1 VKKTWQQ
8 QHSFEIFIKVKNK
21 DNKHYVAR
29 KKFCTLK
36 PMISQKPSV
45 MKNPKHFL
53 IIVNKL
59 VMSKTMLRK
68 LCTEKKN
75 ESIKTVACRC
85 LLFSMS

>member
-36 PMISQKPSV
+36 PMTSQKPSV

-59 VMSKTMLRK
+59 VMSNTMLRK
-68 LCTEKKN
+68 LCTKKK

>member
-1 VKKTWQQ
+1 MKKTWQ

-36 PMISQKPSV
+36 NMISQKPSV
-45 MKNPKHFL
+45 MKNSKHFL

-59 VMSKTMLRK
+59 VMSNTMLRK
-68 LCTEKKN
+68 LCTKK
-75 ESIKTVACRC
+75 KKA
-85 LLFSMS
+85 